1 MPRSPAPAPV
11 LLEPPE
17 RLVPSVVRRPGTAV
31 YPAGSRF
38 GPRLLADFE
47 LVLVVTGSA
56 ELELDDHR
64 AVLLPGSWVL
74 SRPGMRDAYRWDPHR
89 LCRHLYVHFEL
100 ASDVSTADWPW
111 LRHWPA
117 ETALEAQFRRLVWLG
132 ATADGGD
139 PSGERAAAARLT
151 VADLLGAF
159 LGGAVPSAE
168 PAPRT
173 EPPVTRALTHVQ
185 RRWERD
191 GLVQL
196 SRHEL
201 AAAAGVSVA
210 HLARLFRQEYGLGPS
225 RALEWVRLRRALV
238 LLARGSMSVREIALA
253 VGYLDQ
259 YHFSRRFRESF
270 ELSPTGFREAPP
282 EVQAG
287 VACPP
292 GLVRLEQV
300 LAEGASERVAGL
312 GRPGLG
318 APVLDSPGRQ
328 DGPTGREEEP

>member
-1 MPRSPAPAPV
+1 V
-11 LLEPPE
+11 LPEPPQL
-17 RLVPSVVRRPGTAV
+17 LVPSVVRRPGTAV

-38 GPRLLADFE
+38 GPRVLADFE

-56 ELELDDHR
+56 QLELDDHR
-64 AVLLPGSWVL
+64 DTLLPGSWVL
-74 SRPGMRDAYRWDPHR
+74 SRPGMRDGYRWDADR

-100 ASDVSTADWPW
+100 LPDVATGDWPW

-132 ATADGGD
+132 ATPDGADPTGD
-139 PSGERAAAARLT
+139 RAAAARLT
-151 VADLLGAF
+151 VADLLAAF

-168 PAPRT
+168 PAPGT
-173 EPPVTRALTHVQ
+173 EPPLARALAHVQ

-196 SRHEL
+196 SRDEL

-238 LLARGSMSVREIALA
+238 LLGRGSMPVREIALA
-253 VGYLDQ
+253 VGYVDQ

-270 ELSPTGFREAPP
+270 DLSPTGFRDAPP
-282 EVQAG
+282 QVQAG
-287 VACPP
+287 APCPS

-300 LAEGASERVAGL
+300 LSAGAADTL
-312 GRPGLG
+312 
-318 APVLDSPGRQ
+318 AVLDSPGRRR
-328 DGPTGREEEP
+328 GAAGREEDR